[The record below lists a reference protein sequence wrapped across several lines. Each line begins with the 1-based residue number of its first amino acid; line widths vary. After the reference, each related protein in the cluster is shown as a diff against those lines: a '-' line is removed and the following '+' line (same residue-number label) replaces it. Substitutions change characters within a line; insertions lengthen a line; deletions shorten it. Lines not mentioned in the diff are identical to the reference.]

1 MITGKRNKI
10 KNANDIVNG
19 CGLSVDAK
27 PSFISTISNEAIFN
41 LSQKTSIGCV
51 SASIELDF
59 WFEAGYSIK
68 GDYIINAYGDAKK
81 NGKTTNTLKDLV
93 SIVEEAELE
102 IEIPMDESYDL
113 PFNNWTMLAHNNE
126 VLKELLAISYDHRY
140 IDFDAENYSLNETII
155 YTGEDECAQVAYGLR
170 SMISDTDIKQNTTG
184 FTEAV
189 VKKLHSSIKKMMID
203 ALMEANFE

>member
-51 SASIELDF
+51 TATIELDF

>member
-1 MITGKRNKI
+1 MITGKRKKI

-51 SASIELDF
+51 KASIELDF

-81 NGKTTNTLKDLV
+81 NGKTTNTIKDLV
-93 SIVEEAELE
+93 SIVKEAELE

-126 VLKELLAISYDHRY
+126 VLKELLAISEDHRD
-140 IDFDAENYSLNETII
+140 IDLVTENHDLNESII
-155 YTGEDECAQVAYGLR
+155 YTGENECAQVAYGLR
-170 SMISDTDIKQNTTG
+170 DIINHKEMKYNTTG

-189 VKKLHSSIKKMMID
+189 VKKLHSSIKKMMIE
-203 ALMEANFE
+203 ALMESGFY